1 VLAQFEPRA
10 SPRGKHARKNH
21 PLLLDCGKS
30 CCPFSKVPHSPGKS
44 MPVDDHAFSDPI
56 YVKVSLS
63 LLGFDASL
71 WGDLQHFFGEVRD
84 WYYHVVHDVP
94 FFNVDFKG
102 SIGIREVRVQYTEI
116 DHEKTFSS
124 MQRALHF
131 GESLDTSGL
140 GSILRAPVADRG
152 RDTTST
158 GGRPKEFS
166 LARGDPV
173 GPCHNSRTKQK
184 LSICLMKMTLTGNQL
199 MVTSKAHRAQ
209 VLLNILTLFL
219 MRIPCWN

>member
-1 VLAQFEPRA
+1 MFRLVLAQFEPRA

-84 WYYHVVHDVP
+84 WYYLLA
-94 FFNVDFKG
+94 
-102 SIGIREVRVQYTEI
+102 SAR
-116 DHEKTFSS
+116 
-124 MQRALHF
+124 
-131 GESLDTSGL
+131 L
-140 GSILRAPVADRG
+140 GSNILRSTTRRRFHPCSVRFILVNLWIPQAWVAFCVHLLQIGDVTQHLLEEG
-152 RDTTST
+152 R
-158 GGRPKEFS
+158 K
-166 LARGDPV
+166 
-173 GPCHNSRTKQK
+173 NS
-184 LSICLMKMTLTGNQL
+184 
-199 MVTSKAHRAQ
+199 
-209 VLLNILTLFL
+209 
-219 MRIPCWN
+219 P